1 LNISQYI
8 QDLKDAQASRKRIKE
23 GYKQQVVREQN
34 PNIQTVKRDRKFGEI
49 AKEQVDKAAGKASE
63 LYERHPQKYK
73 AGTPLK
79 GKEKVGAALSGKYQ
93 PEFLTRNPFQH
104 GTITFKEEPKGTGQ
118 RLNDTQPKGN
128 PFINS
133 LGDSKRKRRSP
144 FL

>member
-1 LNISQYI
+1 MNISQYI

-49 AKEQVDKAAGKASE
+49 AKEKIEKTAE
-63 LYERHPQKYK
+63 YYEERYPQKYK